1 MITLARIELRKLTT
15 TPALYVSA
23 GIVALFTVLSV
34 AAGIMLA
41 GQQGTPPLGSEPN
54 VTKTLSIAALSSMV
68 MLVLGILA
76 TAGEFRHR
84 TIMWTVLAE
93 PRRGRVL
100 AYLAGCFRVVQG
112 EAATRDASASIR
124 RRSPQRHCYSK

>member
-34 AAGIMLA
+34 AAGILLG
-41 GQQGTPPLGSEPN
+41 GQQGTPALGSEPN

-84 TIMWTVLAE
+84 TIIWTVLAE

-100 AYLAGCFRVVQG
+100 AAKLAVLGAVERRW
-112 EAATRDASASIR
+112 ARWPSAS
-124 RRSPQRHCYSK
+124 P

>member
-34 AAGIMLA
+34 AAGILLG
-41 GQQGTPPLGSEPN
+41 GQQGTPALGSEPN

-84 TIMWTVLAE
+84 TIIWTVLAE

-100 AYLAGCFRVVQG
+100 AAKLAVLGAVERRW
-112 EAATRDASASIR
+112 ARWPSAS
-124 RRSPQRHCYSK
+124 PW